1 MRILFTGGGSGGHLF
16 PIVAVIREIKD
27 LAEEKRMLDMQFF
40 YIGPETEGDDILEK
54 EGVVISHIFAGKI
67 RRYFSLKNV
76 LDAVKIVVGIMQALW
91 RVFVLMPDIVF
102 SKSGYGSFPVLFA
115 CRLFRL
121 PVIVHE
127 SDVVP
132 GRVNRWAASFA
143 KRIAVSFEKTA
154 AEFPKG
160 KVAVTGNP
168 VRKRLLGGSPGEAR
182 EEFGVFS
189 GRPVVLI
196 LGGSQGSQTL
206 NNTVLGILKELIS
219 RYEVI
224 HQAGTNNYEDVLS
237 QAKVI
242 LGGRAEEYHIHPLL
256 DEGRLRDAYLLADV
270 IISRAGAGAIFEIA
284 AWGRP
289 AILVPLKN
297 SAQGHQRENAY
308 EYARTGAALVIE
320 EANLTPRLL
329 LHEIDI
335 MVADKERMKRM
346 GEAAQRFARIDGT
359 KVIAEEILRLGLH

>member
-1 MRILFTGGGSGGHLF
+1 MRILFTGGGTGGHLF

-27 LAEEKRMLDMQFF
+27 LADEKRMLDMQFF
-40 YIGPETEGDDILEK
+40 YIGPETEGDDVLEK
-54 EGVVISHIFAGKI
+54 EGVIVSYIFAGKI
-67 RRYFSLKNV
+67 RRYFSMKNV
-76 LDAVKIVVGIMQALW
+76 LDAVKIVVGVAQALW
-91 RVFVLMPDIVF
+91 KVFVLMPDVVF
-102 SKSGYGSFPVLFA
+102 SKGGYASFPVLFA
-115 CRLFRL
+115 CRLYRL

-132 GRVNRWAASFA
+132 GRVNRWAARFA

-160 KVAVTGNP
+160 KVAVTGYP
-168 VRKRLLGGSPGEAR
+168 IRKRLFGGSLGEAR

-189 GRPVVLI
+189 GRPVVLV

-206 NNTVLGILKELIS
+206 NNIVLGILKDLVS
-219 RYEVI
+219 RYEII
-224 HQAGTNNYEDVLS
+224 HQAGTNNYEDVFG

-242 LGGRAEEYHIHPLL
+242 LGARIEEYHVYPLL

-270 IISRAGAGAIFEIA
+270 VISRAGGTIFEIA
-284 AWGRP
+284 AWGKP

-297 SAQGHQRENAY
+297 SAQNHQRENAY
-308 EYARTGAALVIE
+308 EYARAGAAAVIE
-320 EANLTPRLL
+320 EDNLTPRLL
-329 LHEIDI
+329 LHEIDK
-335 MVADKERMKRM
+335 MAADKERMKRM

-359 KVIAEEILRLGLH
+359 KVIAEEMLQLGLH